1 MSRSSSTESITVTA
15 ADDTGITADD
25 AGITLSKQA
34 DMHTLCS
41 TLCTQTEGV
50 GAAEG
55 CTRGHQRSE
64 GGDGHGQAHGISTMA
79 RTLNQARVR
88 KMSDLWNMYHVLHKW
103 AFQCRIMSA
112 IYGTTRDEEPGK
124 CGRLQI
130 WPQRSILNTT
140 PAIGGF
146 E

>member
-1 MSRSSSTESITVTA
+1 MARSSSTESITVTA

-25 AGITLSKQA
+25 AGITLSKQRGV
-34 DMHTLCS
+34 HTLCS

-64 GGDGHGQAHGISTMA
+64 GGDGHGQAHGVSTMA

-88 KMSDLWNMYHVLHKW
+88 EGSGLWNMNPV
-103 AFQCRIMSA
+103 
-112 IYGTTRDEEPGK
+112 
-124 CGRLQI
+124 LQI
-130 WPQRSILNTT
+130 NGLSNV
-140 PAIGGF
+140 